1 MNEMFAQQ
9 QIQPSDTFQDIL
21 EKMCFCHNGE
31 LFINY
36 TIFKLIGAPTTY
48 PAILSHIFETTKK
61 TASEHSKVVARIYI
75 KSMTIGD
82 LDKHKQ
88 FFLDAIKKL
97 SNELPDILEVCH
109 LYKTPFVFDKIFTIM
124 SFAIDKETR
133 QKVRIVP
140 K

>member
-9 QIQPSDTFQDIL
+9 QIQPTDTFQDIL
-21 EKMCFCHNGE
+21 EKMCFCHNTE

-36 TIFKLIGAPTTY
+36 SIFKLIGAPTTY
-48 PAILSHIFETTKK
+48 SAILSHIFETAKK
-61 TASEHSKVVARIYI
+61 TALDHSKVVARIYI
-75 KSMTIGD
+75 KSMTISD

-88 FFLDAIKKL
+88 FFLDAINKL
-97 SNELPDILEVCH
+97 SNELPDILEICY
-109 LYKTPFVFDKIFTIM
+109 LYKTPFIFDKIFTIM

>member
-21 EKMCFCHNGE
+21 EKMCFCHNTE

-36 TIFKLIGAPTTY
+36 SIFKLIGAPTTY
-48 PAILSHIFETTKK
+48 SAILSHIFETAKK
-61 TASEHSKVVARIYI
+61 TALDHSKVVARIYI
-75 KSMTIGD
+75 KSMTIG
-82 LDKHKQ
+82 
-88 FFLDAIKKL
+88 
-97 SNELPDILEVCH
+97 VCY
-109 LYKTPFVFDKIFTIM
+109 LYKTPFIFDKIFTIM

-133 QKVRIVP
+133 NKVRIVP

>member
-1 MNEMFAQQ
+1 MFAQQ

-21 EKMCFCHNGE
+21 EKMCFCHNTE

-36 TIFKLIGAPTTY
+36 TIFKLIGAHTTHS
-48 PAILSHIFETTKK
+48 AILSHIFETAKK
-61 TASEHSKVVARIYI
+61 TASEHSKIVAHVYI
-75 KSMTIGD
+75 KSMTISD

-88 FFLDAIKKL
+88 FFLDAINRL
-97 SNELPDILEVCH
+97 SNELSDTLEICY
-109 LYKTPFVFDKIFTIM
+109 LYKTPFVFDKMYGIM